1 MAKAPAKPEAAA
13 AAPAKKSKK
22 MLFIIVGAVLVLAS
36 GGAGAWFFLMHGSGG
51 HEEKGKEKSSEKAEA
66 GKPPVFAL
74 LEPFVVNLQPED
86 GEKYLQ
92 VAMTLQVKNE
102 EQAELLKLHMPE
114 VRSRLLLLLSSK
126 KGSEISTSEGK
137 KLLSEEIV
145 TQVKVP
151 FGGRQEP
158 QEVTSVFFTSF
169 VIQ

>member
-1 MAKAPAKPEAAA
+1 MAKAPAKPEPAA
-13 AAPAKKSKK
+13 AAPAKKSRK

-36 GGAGAWFFLMHGSGG
+36 GGAGAWFFLQ
-51 HEEKGKEKSSEKAEA
+51 KGADHDDKEKEKAEKA
-66 GKPPVFAL
+66 EKSAPPVFAL

-92 VAMTLQVKNE
+92 VAMTLQVKDD
-102 EQAELLKLHMPE
+102 EQTELLKLHMPE

-137 KLLSEEIV
+137 TRLSQEIV
-145 TQVKVP
+145 AQVKVP
-151 FGGRQEP
+151 FGGRTEP
-158 QEVTSVFFTSF
+158 QGVTSVFFTSF

>member
-1 MAKAPAKPEAAA
+1 MSKAPAKPEP
-13 AAPAKKSKK
+13 AAPAASAKKSKK
-22 MLFIIVGAVLVLAS
+22 MLFIAIGAVLVLAS
-36 GGAGAWFFLMHGSGG
+36 GGAGAWFYIQGNAAHGDKG
-51 HEEKGKEKSSEKAEA
+51 HEKAET

-74 LEPFVVNLQPED
+74 LEPFVVNLQPEE

-126 KGSEISTSEGK
+126 KSSEISSSDGK

-145 TQVKVP
+145 AQVKTP
-151 FGGRQEP
+151 FGGRQAP
-158 QEVTSVFFTSF
+158 QEVSSVFFTSF